1 MGGVRLRRRKLGA
14 AAVRLHCLQLTAF
27 GPFAGTETVDF
38 DALGADGLF
47 LLHGE
52 TGSGKTTVL
61 DAVAFALFGRVP
73 GARSEAKRLLS
84 DHAPAGARPEV
95 QLELTVRGRRMRLVR
110 SPEYERVKRRGTGT
124 TKEHAKASLTWVD
137 EPGSEGIT
145 RVDEIGEAVAQS
157 LGMSAEQFFQV
168 VLLPQGEFARFLRAS
183 TEERAS
189 VLKRLFD
196 TARFGDVE
204 TWFREQRKDSAA
216 RVEQAKNA
224 QTVLLGKLATAAGV
238 EDHGADNGDP
248 LCWARGLAESTDTE
262 CVRDDVGLATAET
275 AAMAA
280 RRVLAAAIKRA
291 DVLERRRRAQQEL
304 TRQDAERPQR
314 AAREHELAE
323 AESARAAV
331 VAAVDAAEAQQLAE
345 QQTAV
350 ADQLCVA
357 VRADVD
363 GARKADGDLGR
374 AVADWRAEIGGLT
387 ELVGL
392 AERTQCDIDQLAT
405 LQCTATEH
413 EAALSKL
420 DTQRVALPAE
430 RESAEARL
438 ARARGAS
445 ESLPTLAAEFERSV
459 SALRAGAELPGVRVR
474 ARAAQDAKVAAA
486 HAHLE
491 AKQYWLKLRERRLD
505 GMATELASTLQD
517 GQPCPVC
524 GSAAHPEPAQ
534 RAGEHVGR
542 AQEAAA
548 HEAEQQAATS
558 AEDAGELVH
567 ELTRQVDALIQQSA
581 DRPLDVLQAEEAT
594 ARAADEHAQREA
606 ADTDAAERWLAELH
620 AQHEQ
625 LDAEARALR
634 GTAAAAAERCRSMQ
648 ERIADAQRR
657 LAAARGD
664 DPDVRVRSDRLA
676 RLVGAAQELLDAR
689 RAADA
694 ARVSAEERHD
704 KAARV
709 AVQVGFVDLAA
720 ALAAGRPD
728 PVLRELR
735 AELEGARE
743 VEAGARAVLA
753 EAEVLATPDVDVDL
767 VAPQQAC
774 RDADAALGLAQGA
787 AADAQRKRT
796 EVRRLRTELD
806 ALGAQLGPALER
818 HAELAALADV
828 INGLGQNSR
837 RMSLHAYVLAARLE
851 EVAEVASVR
860 LRRMSGDRYEF
871 VHSDAP
877 GARGTRG
884 GLGLDIRDDYTG
896 AVRSTKTLSG
906 GEAFLASLALALG
919 LADVVAAESGGVL
932 LDTLFIDEG
941 FGSLD
946 AGTLEEV
953 MAVLDDL
960 RAGGRVVGLVSH
972 VDELRQRIPNR
983 LLVHKGRNGSHLEL
997 NSV

>member
-1 MGGVRLRRRKLGA
+1 M
-14 AAVRLHCLQLTAF
+14 RLHSLQVTAF

-84 DHAPAGARPEV
+84 DHAPVGVRPQV

-145 RVDEIGEAVAQS
+145 RLDEIGEAVAQS

-183 TEERAS
+183 TEERAQ

-204 TWFREQRKDSAA
+204 KWFSEQRKASAA
-216 RVEQAKNA
+216 QVEQAKSA
-224 QTVLLGKLATAAGV
+224 QAVLLGKLATAAGV
-238 EDHGADNGDP
+238 DDHGADDVDP
-248 LCWARGLAESTDTE
+248 LGWARDLAESADTE
-262 CVRDDVGLATAET
+262 CVRHDVELATAET
-275 AAMAA
+275 TTAAA
-280 RRVLAAAIKRA
+280 RVVLAAATKRA
-291 DVLERRRRAQQEL
+291 DVLDRRRRAQREL
-304 TRQDAERPQR
+304 TRLDAERPQR

-331 VAAVDAAEAQQLAE
+331 VAAADAAEAHQLAE
-345 QQTAV
+345 QQTSV

-363 GARKADGDLGR
+363 GAREADGDLGR

-392 AERTQCDIDQLAT
+392 ADRTECDTDQLAT
-405 LQCTATEH
+405 LQGTATEH
-413 EAALSKL
+413 EDALSKL
-420 DTQRVALPAE
+420 DTQRAALPAE

-438 ARARGAS
+438 VRARGAA
-445 ESLPTLAAEFERSV
+445 ELLPTLAGELERAV
-459 SALRAGAELPGVRVR
+459 SARRAGAELPDVRVR
-474 ARAAQDAKVAAA
+474 ARAAQDAKVAATRT
-486 HAHLE
+486 HLD
-491 AKQYWLKLRERRLD
+491 ARQYWLELRERRLD
-505 GMATELASTLQD
+505 GMATELASTLHD

-524 GSAAHPEPAQ
+524 GSAEHPEPAQ

-542 AQEAAA
+542 AQEVAA

-558 AEDAGELVH
+558 AQDAGELVH
-567 ELTRQVDALIQQSA
+567 ELARQVDALIQQSA

-606 ADTDAAERWLAELH
+606 ADTDAARQWVAELH

-625 LDAEARALR
+625 LDADARALR

-664 DPDVRVRSDRLA
+664 DADVRVRSDRLT
-676 RLVGAAQELLDAR
+676 RLVAAAQELLDAR
-689 RAADA
+689 RAADT
-694 ARVSAEERHD
+694 ARGYAEERHD
-704 KAARV
+704 KAARA
-709 AVQVGFVDLAA
+709 AVQAGFADLAA
-720 ALAAGRPD
+720 ALAAGRPEAS
-728 PVLRELR
+728 LCTLR
-735 AELEGARE
+735 AELEGAQE
-743 VEAGARAVLA
+743 AEAGARAVLV
-753 EAEVLATPDVDVDL
+753 EPDVVATPDVDVDL
-767 VAPQQAC
+767 AAPQQAC
-774 RDADAALGLAQGA
+774 EAADAALGQAQGA

-796 EVRRLRTELD
+796 EVRKLLAELAALD
-806 ALGAQLGPALER
+806 AKLGPALER
-818 HAELAALADV
+818 HRELAALADV

-851 EVAEVASVR
+851 EVADVASIR

-877 GARGTRG
+877 GSNGKRG

-896 AVRSTKTLSG
+896 AVRSAKTLSG

-919 LADVVAAESGGVL
+919 LADVVAAEAGGVL

-983 LLVHKGRNGSHLEL
+983 LMVHKGRNGSHLEL
-997 NSV
+997 SSA